1 MDSGANP
8 MFQVRWLTRGEGR
21 FSVDDEGP
29 SSQLRLSDVDEAV
42 DEASAFADDER
53 HPLRLSRESIL
64 DAAIAFIDR
73 HGLPMLTMRRLGAA
87 CGVEAMALYRY
98 VQSRGDL
105 LTGVVDL
112 IVDRLYTDQ
121 LAARRQEDGW
131 QDYLLRLAHG
141 VRQIALEHPE
151 VFPLVATQAPEA
163 PWVRPP
169 LRSLRWMETFLDTLI
184 SYGFDDTA
192 AVAAYRAY
200 TTFLLGQ
207 LLLEVSARGAE
218 LSPEEAILY
227 DGDRPKTNLS
237 DYSHLH
243 RLQPMLSQDHSTAE
257 FEEALES
264 LLDRL
269 ELLLAQR

>member
-1 MDSGANP
+1 MDDQS
-8 MFQVRWLTRGEGR
+8 
-21 FSVDDEGP
+21 P
-29 SSQLRLSDVDEAV
+29 SRQFRLVEVDEA
-42 DEASAFADDER
+42 DNATDYGDGGQY
-53 HPLRLSRESIL
+53 PPRLSRESIL
-64 DAAIAFIDR
+64 EVAIAFIDR
-73 HGLPMLTMRRLGAA
+73 HGLPTLTMRRLGAA

-98 VQSRGDL
+98 VHSRGDL
-105 LTGVVDL
+105 LTGVVDH
-112 IVDRLYTDQ
+112 IVDRLYADQ

-141 VRQIALEHPE
+141 VRQIALDHPE

-192 AVAAYRAY
+192 AVAAYRTY

-218 LSPEEAILY
+218 LHPDEALL
-227 DGDRPKTNLS
+227 DDADQAKANLS
-237 DYSHLH
+237 DYPHLH
-243 RLQPMLSQDHSTAE
+243 RLQAMLSQDDSTAE
-257 FEEALES
+257 FEESLEA

-269 ELLLAQR
+269 ELLVAPR